1 MSIEIGTRVR
11 FTRGHSRA
19 GQVGIVDD
27 VDAFDDNSPYRVVDD
42 EGEFLGWTG
51 DVEPVTSASS
61 DQHREA
67 LVTRAKELL
76 AGTPHTVAD
85 IIAMANFL
93 AGGDA

>member
-11 FTRGHSRA
+11 FTRDHSRA

-27 VDAFDDNSPYRVVDD
+27 VDAFDDNSPYRIVDD
-42 EGEFLGWTG
+42 EGEFLSWTG
-51 DVEPVTSASS
+51 DVEPVTSVSSS
-61 DQHREA
+61 DREA

-76 AGTPHTVAD
+76 AGTPHSVTD
-85 IIAMANFL
+85 IINMANFL